1 MIAECRL
8 SGSQTVRFS
17 GGVPDPLLLSD
28 LWVVSEG
35 RRLGSQAVRFSGG
48 VPDPLLLLDP

>member
-1 MIAECRL
+1 MIAEGRL
-8 SGSQTVRFS
+8 SGIL

-35 RRLGSQAVRFSGG
+35 MRSGSQVVRFSGG
-48 VPDPLLLLDP
+48 VPDPLLLPDP

>member
-1 MIAECRL
+1 M
-8 SGSQTVRFS
+8 VRFS

-35 RRLGSQAVRFSGG
+35 RRSGSQVVRFSGG
-48 VPDPLLLLDP
+48 VPDPLLLPDP